1 MLLLYYV
8 ATIEN
13 VSKNSVFLRQKVPDL
28 SGREARPSFAVAK
41 VRPFFELANF
51 FAFFLQKNRIFLLG
65 DGYTLIYKRGLL
77 TKILENSRK

>member
-51 FAFFLQKNRIFLLG
+51 FAFFLQKNCIFLLG
-65 DGYTLIYKRGLL
+65 GGYTLYNRGG
-77 TKILENSRK
+77 TILILMRNS